1 MVRGAMEANPER
13 PESEGRAALSARM
26 SRLAKRKRVKPESR
40 LLRHGLVH
48 GSSQE
53 GLFLRSVE
61 KRLREGLGH
70 EASFAED
77 MLIRR
82 AARLLLQL
90 ELMDRKPHPLS
101 EHDLRT
107 AAAWENRARL
117 LLVTLNGKRNGGL
130 ERKVAA
136 LAESKP
142 ARAPKPAPAAPPEPK
157 PKPESLADIVAEH
170 DGSARADDAGP
181 P

>member
-1 MVRGAMEANPER
+1 M
-13 PESEGRAALSARM
+13 
-26 SRLAKRKRVKPESR
+26 
-40 LLRHGLVH
+40 H